1 MSQIQAQIQR
11 VRQIANGMLREGKPT
26 SCKFWWRVNPLPND
40 VKVLALPEPTDMPPG
55 GTVTATAAMRPS
67 QMKPNEWALSIGT
80 LMHVE
85 WAGDDKAGTNLFK
98 QCRELGSYIETGRV
112 NTEYLD
118 TDSTEPMYWQDLI
131 GLTASDVFV
140 WPMCLARAI
149 RLQGEYP
156 RDSKEL
162 AAFGEQDHGSCM
174 KGVRIA
180 DKKLQVIPSEY
191 YFGFKF
197 DDVAMSTLKALD
209 SIELQI
215 TTNDSQTV
223 NTDIKPLPDPPHEDW
238 LLLPEVL
245 ARFKDM
251 PKDTII
257 SSDRSKTNP
266 VRIRKFNKNRL
277 YWWPDLD
284 RRFAVDKYPR
294 TNT

>member
-11 VRQIANGMLREGKPT
+11 VRQIANGMLGEGKPT
-26 SCKFWWRVNPLPND
+26 SCKFWWHVNPLPKD

-55 GTVTATAAMRPS
+55 VTGTATAAMRPS
-67 QMKPNEWALSIGT
+67 QMKPNKWALSIGT

-98 QCRELGSYIETGRV
+98 QCRELGSYIKTDRV

-149 RLQGEYP
+149 RLQGESP

-162 AAFGEQDHGSCM
+162 AAFGEKDHGSCM
-174 KGVRIA
+174 RGVRIA

-215 TTNDSQTV
+215 TADDSQNINADV
-223 NTDIKPLPDPPHEDW
+223 QRLPEPPHENW
-238 LLLPEVL
+238 LTFKEAKAKFKNMPEATL
-245 ARFKDM
+245 RGSA
-251 PKDTII
+251 
-257 SSDRSKTNP
+257 TNKHF
-266 VRIRKFNKNRL
+266 RIWRKQKACGEKKL
-277 YWWPDLD
+277 CSWI
-284 RRFAVDKYPR
+284 
-294 TNT
+294 